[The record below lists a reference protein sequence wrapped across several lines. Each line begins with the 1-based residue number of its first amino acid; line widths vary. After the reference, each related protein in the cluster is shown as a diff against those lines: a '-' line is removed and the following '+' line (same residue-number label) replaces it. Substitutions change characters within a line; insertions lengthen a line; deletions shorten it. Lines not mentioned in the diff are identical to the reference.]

1 MLRSA
6 ELLAAAGADLLI
18 CPDNS
23 AHRAWPFLHDRTP
36 VPFLHIAD
44 EVGKEAHRRGLK
56 RIGLLGTR
64 FTMDGPVYPDRFD
77 PIGLDVVVPDA
88 DDRDVVDDI
97 IFSELVDGIFTDES
111 RRRYVEII
119 ERLEKKGCD
128 AVALS
133 CTEIPLLIAAH
144 DSPLPTLDSTRLLA
158 AAAVEAACR

>member
-1 MLRSA
+1 M
-6 ELLAAAGADLLI
+6 
-18 CPDNS
+18 
-23 AHRAWPFLHDRTP
+23 
-36 VPFLHIAD
+36 PFLHIAD
-44 EVGKEAHRRGLK
+44 EVGKEAHRRGFQ

-64 FTMDGPVYPDRFD
+64 FTMDGPVYPDRFN

-97 IFSELVDGIFTDES
+97 IFSELIDGIFTAES

-119 ERLEKKGCD
+119 KRLGRKGCD

-133 CTEIPLLIAAH
+133 CTEIPLLIAPH